1 MRRKKV
7 KSKDR
12 KYNKE
17 INNHNYKQKKGIT
30 MEERQRFKE
39 NNKGKMMGP
48 KKPRKQGRKTEQEKQ
63 IRTNSNEDRHE
74 LRNLRN

>member
-1 MRRKKV
+1 
-7 KSKDR
+7 
-12 KYNKE
+12 
-17 INNHNYKQKKGIT
+17 

-39 NNKGKMMGP
+39 NYNKGKMMGP